1 MAGSSGDGRHL
12 SQAPGHDGR
21 HMKALMV
28 LMPGT
33 AARETMARFG
43 RANLVRLW
51 DGRFV
56 VEGGGDHEVREAR
69 EWAAHFLHEAVF
81 IGRIPGRRS

>member
-1 MAGSSGDGRHL
+1 
-12 SQAPGHDGR
+12 
-21 HMKALMV
+21 MKALMV
-28 LMPGT
+28 LIPGT
-33 AARETMARFG
+33 AAGETMARFG
-43 RANLVRLW
+43 RAQLVRLW

-81 IGRIPGRRS
+81 IGRIHGRRS